1 MTFTLLIENAEELH
15 LECPFKAVT
24 GSGSYAV
31 PGGSYADQ
39 MQAAVDLQLHG
50 HTLHT
55 PI

>member
-1 MTFTLLIENAEELH
+1 MTFTLLIENHRNYTLNAPSRLSR
-15 LECPFKAVT
+15 

-31 PGGSYADQ
+31 RGGSYADQ